1 MPLLLLQEGAP
12 PMTHEVDVRAGLL
25 DLGWTGLA
33 VIEALLFEGF
43 MAGAFQQHHLLG
55 EKGVK
60 EVQQVSSRG
69 GRGNLPFPPH
79 FYLIRNIDRR
89 PVDGG

>member
-12 PMTHEVDVRAGLL
+12 PMTREVDVRAGLL

-55 EKGVK
+55 AEGC
-60 EVQQVSSRG
+60 QG
-69 GRGNLPFPPH
+69 GSTRCQARRERKSPFPAKNSNFLEPE
-79 FYLIRNIDRR
+79 IA
-89 PVDGG
+89 